1 MKKIIGFSS
10 IVVLCLLSA
19 CDKKLDQTPIS
30 DQTTEN
36 FYTLTADFISAANAT
51 YASLQTYP
59 DRLLNLSETR
69 SDNLYAV
76 SDGGVRDW
84 DGINSFQRTIAGNPY
99 VTEAWSGNY
108 TGINRA
114 NLLLEKLSE
123 KGESVIADA
132 TLRTRLQAEAK
143 FLRAFYYFDLVR
155 WFGRVPLLDKTV
167 IASEALN
174 IGRSAVS
181 DVYNLI
187 ISDLQ
192 FAAANLP
199 DAYTTAADKGRATK
213 YAAKGILALVYMT
226 RSGPTYDINGPG
238 LGLNEWGQALGL
250 LNEITT
256 SGKYSFLTSYSNIFS
271 YTNEN
276 NAEVIFDVQ
285 YSTGSN
291 PVVGGTFPWL
301 LAPDAWFQ
309 AIGKP
314 TQGGLTIRPISNN
327 LLTSYEAGDTR
338 KAFSIQPGYT
348 TATGVT
354 ETRSFY
360 KKYIDLTKV
369 PTNRLDWPINFIV
382 LRYTDLLMLKAECI
396 LHGATGSQTDVDAI
410 VNQVRARAGLT
421 PIANVTLARLME
433 ERRKEFAGEGSRW
446 HDLVRSGNIES
457 VMTSWIAAEDVQ
469 KVMQPFQK
477 NYILYPIPQSELDVK
492 PGLYEQN
499 LGY

>member
-10 IVVLCLLSA
+10 ILILGMLSA

-36 FYTLTADFISAANAT
+36 FYTQPGDFTQGVNAAYN
-51 YASLQTYP
+51 SLLTYP
-59 DRLLNLSETR
+59 DRQLNLSETR

-84 DGINSFQRTIAGNPY
+84 EGINSFHRTIAGNPY

-108 TGINRA
+108 TGINRV
-114 NLLLEKLSE
+114 NVLLEQLSL
-123 KGESVIADA
+123 KGASVIADA
-132 TLRTRLQAEAK
+132 AFRTRLEAEAK
-143 FLRAFYYFDLVR
+143 FLRALYYFDLVR

-167 IASEALN
+167 TPGEALQ
-174 IGRSAVS
+174 IGRSAVN
-181 DVYNLI
+181 DVYSLI

-192 FAAANLP
+192 FAASNLP
-199 DAYTTAADKGRATK
+199 DAFTVAADKGRATK

-238 LGLNEWGQALGL
+238 LALNEWNQAIAL
-250 LNEITT
+250 LNEII
-256 SGKYSFLTSYSNIFS
+256 SSNKYTFGTNYANIFS

-276 NAEVIFDVQ
+276 NPEVIFDVQ
-285 YSTGSN
+285 YTTGAT

-301 LAPDAWFQ
+301 LAPDNWFQ
-309 AIGKP
+309 SQGKA
-314 TQGGLTIRPISNN
+314 TQGGLTIRPVSNN
-327 LLTSYEAGDTR
+327 LLNSYEAADTR
-338 KAFSIQPGYT
+338 KAFSIQTGYT
-348 TATGVT
+348 NNGVT
-354 ETRSFY
+354 ESRSFF
-360 KKYIDLTKV
+360 KKYVDVTKV
-369 PTNRLDWPINFIV
+369 PSNRLDWPINFIA
-382 LRYTDLLMLKAECI
+382 LRFTDVLMLKAECI
-396 LHGATGSQTDVDAI
+396 LHGATGSPADVDAI

-421 PIANVTLARLME
+421 PIANVTLTRLME
-433 ERRKEFAGEGSRW
+433 ERRKEFAAEGSRW
-446 HDLVRSGNIES
+446 HDLVRSGLIETI
-457 VMTSWIAAEDVQ
+457 MPAWITAEDVQ

-499 LGY
+499 SGY